1 MKQKSKR
8 KTELIGLPATASNDF
23 TFEAFSELI
32 LQQPL
37 DKIENVL
44 AFASPCDGFRDSLI
58 RVLWHF
64 YCNNGPRVWNSRALL
79 KKELRKSAQLATK
92 LKESSHRLWRSP
104 ELSVIENLHDLV
116 AWQDWQL
123 SEPMHKSG
131 IPWIAL
137 LDEFANRAIWLAQA
151 LPDDKGGPRQTIAFD
166 ELLEGLAIYYRAWA
180 RKYDQQLNEDQFF
193 QFAEAV
199 TDTLRKVRP
208 QLPDATSLK
217 IIADHREPIRWSK

>member
-1 MKQKSKR
+1 MATARTRGFPRRAAAAPHLAGARAEHMKQKSKR

-79 KKELRKSAQLATK
+79 KNR
-92 LKESSHRLWRSP
+92 RSLQP
-104 ELSVIENLHDLV
+104 S
-116 AWQDWQL
+116 
-123 SEPMHKSG
+123 
-131 IPWIAL
+131 
-137 LDEFANRAIWLAQA
+137 
-151 LPDDKGGPRQTIAFD
+151 
-166 ELLEGLAIYYRAWA
+166 
-180 RKYDQQLNEDQFF
+180 
-193 QFAEAV
+193 
-199 TDTLRKVRP
+199 
-208 QLPDATSLK
+208 
-217 IIADHREPIRWSK
+217 